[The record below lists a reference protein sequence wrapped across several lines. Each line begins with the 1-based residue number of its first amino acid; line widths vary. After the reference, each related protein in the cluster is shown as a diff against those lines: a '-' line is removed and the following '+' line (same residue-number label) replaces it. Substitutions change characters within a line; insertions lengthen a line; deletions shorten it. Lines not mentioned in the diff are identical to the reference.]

1 MAKKVNMKKE
11 KAPKV
16 PKTPKKSKEKKE
28 RAVREVAFYRSIQ
41 FRLILSFFVPVIC
54 IIVLGVASNQKASS
68 ALIENYEASV
78 SQTMDM
84 MQQYVS
90 LIVSSERDTFKP
102 YLNNADMK
110 KYMGGLMSAEDAGA
124 TRKSFQSEFR
134 NAMALDTKLKDISF
148 LADDCWTIC

>member
-1 MAKKVNMKKE
+1 MAKKVNIKKE

-78 SQTMDM
+78 SQTI
-84 MQQYVS
+84 S
-90 LIVSSERDTFKP
+90 HSESHPALRE
-102 YLNNADMK
+102 
-110 KYMGGLMSAEDAGA
+110 SAPAHA
-124 TRKSFQSEFR
+124 SRRAQ
-134 NAMALDTKLKDISF
+134 
-148 LADDCWTIC
+148 